1 MKEIEESIKNIEDP
15 ELRLKKKLELME
27 LKQVEKF
34 MGEDTDQTKEQK
46 EEEINL
52 NFALKTEKDYINL
65 AQKSAAK
72 INQVNKSNKN
82 VYQFVKS
89 SMEILLPTLNED
101 LINNLKNAVIFL
113 KNKKDKKDDKK
124 KKPNEEKK
132 EPVPKSDRFEERK
145 EKENIQ
151 SQKKRITKDK
161 RNKIFEDYD
170 TSMEDFK
177 SNLFKVIA
185 DLFGEINDID
195 ILIIVIRKLPKLF
208 LYYGRSKS
216 NDFIKFIVI
225 NFNKTDWIIQKEIIN
240 HIPEMMLILGKNEF
254 ILSCIEMLMI
264 CYAGDIF
271 IYKR

>member
-1 MKEIEESIKNIEDP
+1 MSDWENEDLEPNDNNEGEKKFVLNEFDDESEVIPVEKKEPVEKQIQKEKETNIYEKKYQERKKKDIAIMKEIEESIKNIEDP

-145 EKENIQ
+145 
-151 SQKKRITKDK
+151 
-161 RNKIFEDYD
+161 
-170 TSMEDFK
+170 
-177 SNLFKVIA
+177 A
-185 DLFGEINDID
+185 
-195 ILIIVIRKLPKLF
+195 
-208 LYYGRSKS
+208 LYKQYG
-216 NDFIKFIVI
+216 D
-225 NFNKTDWIIQKEIIN
+225 
-240 HIPEMMLILGKNEF
+240 
-254 ILSCIEMLMI
+254 
-264 CYAGDIF
+264 GDISKPEAEDDYNDDGDF
-271 IYKR
+271 M